1 MSSTPLAESRPR
13 PGTTFPSAAGR
24 FRRCSELDVLRL
36 LAALSVVGFHWLF
49 RSATGSDPLATTGFE
64 GVAEYFRYG
73 YLGVDVFFV
82 ISGFVIL
89 RSAWGRSPGV
99 FLLNRAGRLYP
110 AFWAACTLT
119 ALAVTVL
126 PGDRH
131 AVTFGQWAANLTM
144 GSEAFGVTYV
154 DGVYWTL
161 LVELAFYG
169 LVAIGAAFGLTANRV
184 LAGAGIWLAISVAH
198 HYAPMSTGWGRLF
211 VPEWAPYFV
220 AGVGFALLATD
231 GPGTDLS
238 RRQRW
243 AAVVLTVLS
252 CVWAVRLGVSF
263 AGSLTAKY
271 DVEFS
276 GVVVASVLLATFA
289 VFVLLVNGVT
299 VPGAARV
306 AFLGALTYPLYLVH
320 ENIGYSLLT
329 LGNERLGLNRWVV
342 LVIVA
347 ALVVALASA
356 LHRFVEDPAGR
367 RVSGWTKRLAK
378 RRRQHTRR
386 PSLPDLWRR
395 TWRAVPTAAPRR
407 TGHTLPAVA
416 PVSPALPGSAALR
429 PGPEGA
435 AAPEPRELAAYAGFT
450 AVSRTL

>member
-1 MSSTPLAESRPR
+1 M
-13 PGTTFPSAAGR
+13 
-24 FRRCSELDVLRL
+24 
-36 LAALSVVGFHWLF
+36 LAAVAVVGFHWMF

-119 ALAVTVL
+119 ALVVTVL

-169 LVAIGAAFGLTANRV
+169 LVAVGTAFGLTANRV
-184 LAGAGIWLAISVAH
+184 LAGAGIWLAISVGH
-198 HYAPMSTGWGRLF
+198 HYAPMSAGWGRLF

-243 AAVVLTVLS
+243 AALALTVLS
-252 CVWAVRLGVSF
+252 CAWALRLGVSF
-263 AGSLTAKY
+263 AGSLTEKY

-276 GVVVASVLLATFA
+276 GVVVVSVLLATFA
-289 VFVLLVNGVT
+289 VFVLLVNGVS

-320 ENIGYSLLT
+320 ENIGYTLLT
-329 LGNERLGLNRWVV
+329 IGTARLGLNRWVV
-342 LVIVA
+342 LAIVATVVA
-347 ALVVALASA
+347 ALSWA
-356 LHRFVEDPAGR
+356 LHHYVEDPASR
-367 RVSGWTKRLAK
+367 RVSGWTKQLA
-378 RRRQHTRR
+378 RRRRSHTRR
-386 PSLPDLWRR
+386 PSLVQLWRR
-395 TWRAVPTAAPRR
+395 TWPVAPS
-407 TGHTLPAVA
+407 AA
-416 PVSPALPGSAALR
+416 PVSPAPTGSAAAGSAALR
-429 PGPEGA
+429 P
-435 AAPEPRELAAYAGFT
+435 APDGTLATEANEPRELAAYAGFT
-450 AVSRTL
+450 SVGRTL